1 MRVEIDAAP
10 SDASARL
17 GRLVDRLATLPGAT
31 HAAAANLLPLRDV
44 SLRAAILGDGLPPP
58 PAKPPAVLMGGI
70 TSDFFAVLDVPIVQ
84 GRTFTAQED
93 RARSP
98 VAVINRTMARRLW
111 PDGGS
116 IGRRFRMAADPEDRW
131 FTIVG
136 ISGDILTW
144 DLSNRPQ
151 PTAYVPYAHL
161 PGREPRL
168 FVRAAGDPALLIQPA
183 RAAIHA
189 IDPGMPI
196 VGMQTMTDIHHDALS
211 RQQTLASLLT
221 VLGGIALLLGAAGV
235 YGVLAYFVSLRT
247 QEIGIRAALGADRSR
262 LVRFFVRQ
270 GLTVTL
276 VGIGVGLAG
285 AWALSRVVRGR
296 LHEVSPTDPVSFAG
310 AAALLLV
317 VGLLAS
323 YLPARRAA
331 AVDPLTAIRSS

>member
-1 MRVEIDAAP
+1 
-10 SDASARL
+10 
-17 GRLVDRLATLPGAT
+17 
-31 HAAAANLLPLRDV
+31 
-44 SLRAAILGDGLPPP
+44 
-58 PAKPPAVLMGGI
+58 
-70 TSDFFAVLDVPIVQ
+70 
-84 GRTFTAQED
+84 
-93 RARSP
+93 
-98 VAVINRTMARRLW
+98 
-111 PDGGS
+111 
-116 IGRRFRMAADPEDRW
+116 
-131 FTIVG
+131 
-136 ISGDILTW
+136 
-144 DLSNRPQ
+144 
-151 PTAYVPYAHL
+151 
-161 PGREPRL
+161 
-168 FVRAAGDPALLIQPA
+168 
-183 RAAIHA
+183 
-189 IDPGMPI
+189 MPI

-310 AAALLLV
+310 AAALLMV